1 MTEFLILLVGFGVLL
16 KGADFFVDGSSSI
29 SLKLHISPLIVG
41 LTLVAFGTSAPE
53 LVVNILASSQGANS
67 LAFGNIMGSN
77 IANIA
82 LVVGISAVFIPLAV
96 HSVVVTREIPFMILS
111 SLVLITLVFD
121 RFFQGS
127 SNNILPRSDGLILIF
142 FFAIFIYYLFSNVLK
157 DREERAS
164 VKKEI
169 RKDNIIKTKYL
180 PNWKTSLFFFGGMAM
195 IVVGSQLVVNSGIK
209 LAALF
214 NVSEGFVG
222 LTLIALGTSLPELVT
237 SITAII
243 KKETD
248 IAVGNIVGS
257 NIFNV
262 FFVLGIT
269 ALISPLSFDTDLAQE
284 MVLMV
289 GIFVL
294 FFIFS
299 LNGKKINR
307 LEGGA
312 LLFLYFL
319 YLSFIFYSE
328 FF

>member
-1 MTEFLILLVGFGVLL
+1 
-16 KGADFFVDGSSSI
+16 
-29 SLKLHISPLIVG
+29 
-41 LTLVAFGTSAPE
+41 
-53 LVVNILASSQGANS
+53 
-67 LAFGNIMGSN
+67 
-77 IANIA
+77 
-82 LVVGISAVFIPLAV
+82 
-96 HSVVVTREIPFMILS
+96 
-111 SLVLITLVFD
+111 
-121 RFFQGS
+121 
-127 SNNILPRSDGLILIF
+127 
-142 FFAIFIYYLFSNVLK
+142 
-157 DREERAS
+157 
-164 VKKEI
+164 
-169 RKDNIIKTKYL
+169 
-180 PNWKTSLFFFGGMAM
+180 M

-237 SITAII
+237 SITAVI

-257 NIFNV
+257 HIFNV

-269 ALISPLSFDTDLAQE
+269 AIISPLSFDTDLAQE

-299 LNGKKINR
+299 LHGKKINR

-312 LLFLYFL
+312 LLALYFL
-319 YLSFIFYSE
+319 YLGFIFYSE

>member
-1 MTEFLILLVGFGVLL
+1 MTEFIILLAGFGVLL

-96 HSVVVTREIPFMILS
+96 HSVVVSREIPFMILS

-121 RFFQGS
+121 RFLQGS
-127 SNNILPRSDGLILIF
+127 SNNVLSRSDGLILIF

-157 DREERAS
+157 DRGERAS

-237 SITAII
+237 SITAVI

-262 FFVLGIT
+262 FFVLGVT

-299 LNGKKINR
+299 LHGKKINR

-312 LLFLYFL
+312 LLSLYFM
-319 YLSFIFYSE
+319 YLGFIFYSE

>member
-1 MTEFLILLVGFGVLL
+1 MTEFLILIAGFGVLL
-16 KGADFFVDGSSSI
+16 KGADLFVDGSSSI
-29 SLKLHISPLIVG
+29 ALKLQISPLIVG

-53 LVVNILASSQGANS
+53 LVVNVLASSQGANS
-67 LAFGNIMGSN
+67 LAFGNVMGSN

-82 LVVGISAVFIPLAV
+82 LVVGISAVFIPLV
-96 HSVVVTREIPFMILS
+96 IHSMVVTREIPFMILS
-111 SLVLITLVFD
+111 SLVLITLIFD
-121 RFFQGS
+121 QLLQGS
-127 SNNILPRSDGLILIF
+127 THNVLSRSDGLILIF

-157 DREERAS
+157 ARGEREF

-169 RKDNIIKTKYL
+169 RKDKIIKTKDL
-180 PNWKTSLFFFGGMAM
+180 PNWKTFFFFVGGMLM
-195 IVVGSQLVVNSGIK
+195 IVIGSQLVVNSGIK

-214 NVSEGFVG
+214 DISEGFVG
-222 LTLIALGTSLPELVT
+222 LTFIALGTSLPELVT
-237 SITAII
+237 SITAVL

-262 FFVLGIT
+262 FFVLGVT
-269 ALISPLSFDTDLAQE
+269 ALISPLSFDTALAQE
-284 MVLMV
+284 IVLMV

-299 LNGKKINR
+299 LNGRRINR

-312 LLFLYFL
+312 LLSLYFL
-319 YLSFIFYSE
+319 YLGFIFYSE
-328 FF
+328 FL

>member
-1 MTEFLILLVGFGVLL
+1 MTEFIILLAGFGVLL

-96 HSVVVTREIPFMILS
+96 HSVVVSREIPFMILS

-121 RFFQGS
+121 RFLQGS
-127 SNNILPRSDGLILIF
+127 SNNVLSRSDGLILIF

-157 DREERAS
+157 DRGERAS

-209 LAALF
+209 LAAIF

-222 LTLIALGTSLPELVT
+222 LTLIALGTSLPELIT
-237 SITAII
+237 SITAVI

-299 LNGKKINR
+299 LHGKKINR

-312 LLFLYFL
+312 LLALYFL
-319 YLSFIFYSE
+319 YLGFIFYSE